1 MVHLTRRGFL
11 AGSAVGAATVSLSG
25 YATAY
30 ETGSALTLA
39 NYAPGLPNWPE
50 DLELTIAVI
59 ADIHACYPWMSEE
72 RVGDI
77 VDLANAQKPDLTV
90 LLGDYVCTHRLVSGY
105 VPPGAWAEQ
114 LARLEAPLGVY
125 AILGNHDWWSAAIP
139 TEAPDNS
146 RSVRRALAEA
156 GLLLLE
162 NQSVRLSQGGRPFWL
177 TGLGDLLAR
186 VPHPPHG
193 HGAAD
198 VPAAMREIKDN
209 APAILLVHEPYFF
222 PWVPERFAL
231 TLAGHMHGGQVNLP
245 IIGPPVSLLKRRSGK
260 YIYGEYALGEKR
272 LIVSGG
278 LGTSLAPV
286 RILRPPEV
294 VMVKL
299 GGDGSFA

>member
-1 MVHLTRRGFL
+1 MVHLTRRRFL
-11 AGSAVGAATVSLSG
+11 AGAAVGAAAVSLSG

-39 NYAPGLPNWPE
+39 NYAPRLPNWPE

-59 ADIHACYPWMSEE
+59 ADVHACYPWMSEE
-72 RVGDI
+72 RIGDI

-139 TEAPDNS
+139 TEPPDNS

-156 GLLLLE
+156 GVPLLE
-162 NQSVRLSQGGRPFWL
+162 NQSVRLSQHRRPFWL
-177 TGLGDLLAR
+177 IGLGDLLAP
-186 VPHPPHG
+186 VPNPRRG
-193 HGAAD
+193 HGAD
-198 VPAAMREIKDN
+198 DLPAAMRAIDDD

-222 PWVPERFAL
+222 PWVPDRFAL

-245 IIGPPVSLLKRRSGK
+245 IIGAPVRLLKRRSGK

-272 LIVSGG
+272 MIVSGG

-299 GGDGSFA
+299 GGDAGFA